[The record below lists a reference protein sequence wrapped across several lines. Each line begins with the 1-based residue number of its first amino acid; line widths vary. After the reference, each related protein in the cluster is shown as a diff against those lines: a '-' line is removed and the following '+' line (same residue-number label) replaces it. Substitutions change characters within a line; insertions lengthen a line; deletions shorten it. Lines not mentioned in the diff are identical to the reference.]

1 MKKIVSIFLL
11 SALVFSACELEHNI
25 ELANAN
31 PEISFEYREVVND
44 KYDNHKFE
52 FRNTST
58 PESTQPYYWYYFQ
71 DAAIAIGSGGERY
84 YNALGTYS
92 VTVQYKPGIKGVD
105 PDKIFKSKD
114 FTITITGVEDS
125 VWRAATP
132 VEK

>member
-11 SALVFSACELEHNI
+11 SALVFSACESKKKN
-25 ELANAN
+25 ELANAD
-31 PEISFEYREVVND
+31 PEISFEYREVAND

-52 FRNTST
+52 FRNTSI
-58 PESTQPYYWYYFQ
+58 PEITQPYYWYYFQ
-71 DAAIAIGSGGERY
+71 DAAIAIGSGGDRY

-92 VTVQYKPGIKGVD
+92 VTVLYKPGVTED
-105 PDKIFKSKD
+105 PDDILKSKD

-132 VEK
+132 IEK